1 MLPLSPDDTFAFWQ
15 GLKDSGLLEEVIHE
29 FHQEL
34 VETMKGLQQRAQ
46 DPPLQLGGKDLDM
59 GGQSSWERG
68 LWIFLSLGISG
79 WHNRDVVHHK
89 LSHFWLIDEA
99 ALGDN
104 LGDLSS
110 PLPHAWDFLSAG
122 SGSGQML
129 GLGTEVEFRPLE

>member
-46 DPPLQLGGKDLDM
+46 DPPLQLGGKNLVI

-68 LWIFLSLGISG
+68 LWIFLSLGVSG
-79 WHNRDVVHHK
+79 WHDRD
-89 LSHFWLIDEA
+89 
-99 ALGDN
+99 
-104 LGDLSS
+104 
-110 PLPHAWDFLSAG
+110 
-122 SGSGQML
+122 
-129 GLGTEVEFRPLE
+129 T